1 MVFQRAGRSGARILV
16 FSFRFQARGRN
27 ILRSSYARR
36 RIAQAHAR
44 DLATVSITVLA
55 NAGAQIDPDSCRG
68 GDAASLPGQD
78 RGSGSPPGPGPFL
91 CARHGHRLG
100 DGVGGEQAGS
110 PAAPYPDSAVLS
122 LIARDG
128 IARSQE

>member
-1 MVFQRAGRSGARILV
+1 M
-16 FSFRFQARGRN
+16 
-27 ILRSSYARR
+27 
-36 RIAQAHAR
+36 
-44 DLATVSITVLA
+44 LA

-100 DGVGGEQAGS
+100 GVS
-110 PAAPYPDSAVLS
+110 PPLSRSLSPTASAQVAANTRRWWKNSSMS
-122 LIARDG
+122 LKIVMPNRWFAERELPSLG
-128 IARSQE
+128 A